1 MFGERRKSQDSR
13 DRGVREGLGAA
24 QPAFGNQLSCHPRYF
39 MMMPCNVISVY
50 ILIDPFSKRSAG
62 IAASS
67 VFLANECEGKGNT
80 GRELLVPVRQELG
93 LGLGGVGLKFVLSPA
108 PLPEQGLLPS
118 SAL

>member
-1 MFGERRKSQDSR
+1 MFGERRKSQDGC
-13 DRGVREGLGAA
+13 DQNVPQELGTA
-24 QPAFGNQLSCHPRYF
+24 QPEFENQLSCHPGYL

-67 VFLANECEGKGNT
+67 VFLANECEGKGNA
-80 GRELLVPVRQELG
+80 GREPLVPVQQELG
-93 LGLGGVGLKFVLSPA
+93 LGMGQWGRSLCLAQLLS
-108 PLPEQGLLPS
+108 PEQGLPPS

>member
-1 MFGERRKSQDSR
+1 MFGERGKSQGSCDR
-13 DRGVREGLGAA
+13 DVQEELGAA
-24 QPAFGNQLSCHPRYF
+24 QPVFGNQLSCHPRYF

-80 GRELLVPVRQELG
+80 GRECLCQ
-93 LGLGGVGLKFVLSPA
+93 
-108 PLPEQGLLPS
+108 S
-118 SAL
+118 SRSWAWGWGQWG